1 MFITQF
7 FSKPYLAAQ
16 IFYIDID
23 NLCDPRKN
31 PLDPPGGYYEK
42 YIGKLLRLLYFPPPK
57 KAYN

>member
-7 FSKPYLAAQ
+7 FSKPPYLAAQ

-42 YIGKLLRLLYFPPPK
+42 K
-57 KAYN
+57 